1 MQTTL
6 DIDEL
11 GTWIGRTETA
21 VDVIGPGPARRLQA
35 TLDRNPTF
43 APGDDLPPFWH
54 YLYFNPEATASQ
66 LKQDGHERLGRFLPP
81 VALPRR
87 MWASGRVDITRPL
100 RIGETATKTS
110 TIRDVTMKQG
120 NSGKLCFVTLDHDIT
135 IADEVCFSE
144 RQNIVYREMP
154 APGSPQ
160 PVGKPAPENAGF
172 ETVVTPDPVMLFRY
186 SALIFYGH
194 RIHYDA
200 DYTRDVEGYPDLVVH
215 GPLTATLLVDLALRN
230 RADAALKSF
239 EIRAMSPLFNPAPI
253 HLEGLHDGETTR
265 TWARTPDGSL
275 AMTVD
280 LTFDTNT
287 KEI

>member
-6 DIDEL
+6 NIDEL
-11 GTWIGRTETA
+11 STWIGRTETA

-110 TIRDVTMKQG
+110 TIRDVTMKAG
-120 NSGKLCFVTLDHDIT
+120 NSGKLCFVTLDHEIT
-135 IADEVCFSE
+135 VANEVCFSE

-230 RADAALKSF
+230 RADGALKSF

-287 KEI
+287 KET

>member
-100 RIGETATKTS
+100 RIGETATRTS

-135 IADEVCFSE
+135 VADEVCFSE

-253 HLEGLHDGETTR
+253 HLEGVHDGDVTR

-287 KEI
+287 KET

>member
-11 GTWIGRTETA
+11 GTWMGRTETA

-43 APGDDLPPFWH
+43 VPGDDLPPFGH

-66 LKQDGHERLGRFLPP
+66 LKEDGHERLGRFLPP

-110 TIRDVTMKQG
+110 TIRDVKMKQG
-120 NSGKLCFVTLDHDIT
+120 NSGKLCFVTVDHDIT
-135 IADEVCFSE
+135 VAGEACFSE

-154 APGSPQ
+154 APGAPQ
-160 PVGKPAPENAGF
+160 PVGKPARETAAF
-172 ETVVTPDPVMLFRY
+172 QTVVTPDPVMLFRY

-200 DYTRDVEGYPDLVVH
+200 DYTREVEGYPGLVVH

-287 KEI
+287 KEN

>member
-1 MQTTL
+1 MHTTL
-6 DIDEL
+6 NIDEL
-11 GTWIGRTETA
+11 STWIGRTETA

-43 APGDDLPPFWH
+43 ATGDDLPPFWH

-66 LKQDGHERLGRFLPP
+66 LKEDGHERLGRFLPP

-135 IADEVCFSE
+135 VAGEACFSE

-172 ETVVTPDPVMLFRY
+172 ETVATPDPVMLFRY

-200 DYTRDVEGYPDLVVH
+200 DYTREVEGYPGLVVH

-253 HLEGLHDGETTR
+253 HLEGLHDGDATR

-287 KEI
+287 KET

>member
-135 IADEVCFSE
+135 VADEVCFSE

-287 KEI
+287 KET

>member
-110 TIRDVTMKQG
+110 TIRGVTMKQG

-135 IADEVCFSE
+135 VADEVCFNE

-253 HLEGLHDGETTR
+253 HLEGVHDGDVTR

-287 KEI
+287 KET

>member
-1 MQTTL
+1 MHTTL
-6 DIDEL
+6 NIDEL
-11 GTWIGRTETA
+11 STWIGRTETA

-43 APGDDLPPFWH
+43 ATGDDLPPFWH

-66 LKQDGHERLGRFLPP
+66 LKEDGHERLGRFLPP

-135 IADEVCFSE
+135 VAGEACFSE

-200 DYTRDVEGYPDLVVH
+200 DYTREVEGYPGLVVH

-253 HLEGLHDGETTR
+253 HLEGLHDGDATR

-287 KEI
+287 KET

>member
-11 GTWIGRTETA
+11 RTWIGRSETSTDLI
-21 VDVIGPGPARRLQA
+21 VPGPARRLQA
-35 TLDRNPTF
+35 TLDRDPTF
-43 APGDDLPPFWH
+43 ATGDSLPAFWH

-66 LKQDGHERLGRFLPP
+66 LKDDGHEQLGRFLPP

-100 RIGETATKTS
+100 TIGETATKTS
-110 TIRDVTMKQG
+110 TIEDVTMTKG
-120 NSGKLCFVTLDHDIT
+120 KSGQLCFVTVNHDVT
-135 IADEVCFSE
+135 VAGEACFSE

-160 PVGKPAPENAGF
+160 PGGMPAPDDAAF

-194 RIHYDA
+194 RIHYDI
-200 DYTRDVEGYPDLVVH
+200 DYTRDVEGYPGLVVH
-215 GPLTATLLVDLALRN
+215 GPLTAALLVDLGLRN

-239 EIRAMSPLFNPAPI
+239 EIRAMSPLFSPQPI
-253 HLEGLHDGETTR
+253 HLEGRHDGEVTH

-280 LTFDTNT
+280 LTFDTKT
-287 KEI
+287 EET

>member
-135 IADEVCFSE
+135 VADEVCFSE

-200 DYTRDVEGYPDLVVH
+200 DYTREVEGYPDLVVH

-287 KEI
+287 KET

>member
-100 RIGETATKTS
+100 RIGETATRTS

-135 IADEVCFSE
+135 VADEVCFSE

-230 RADAALKSF
+230 RADGALKSF

-280 LTFDTNT
+280 LIFDTNT
-287 KEI
+287 KET

>member
-6 DIDEL
+6 NIDEL
-11 GTWIGRTETA
+11 STWIGRTETA

-35 TLDRNPTF
+35 TLDRNPTL
-43 APGDDLPPFWH
+43 AVGDSLPPFWH

-87 MWASGRVDITRPL
+87 MWASGGVDITRPL
-100 RIGETATKTS
+100 RIGETATRKS
-110 TIRDVTMKQG
+110 TIQDVTLKQG

-135 IADEVCFSE
+135 VEGEVCFNE

-154 APGSPQ
+154 APGSPP
-160 PVGKPAPENAGF
+160 PVGKPAPDMAAF

-200 DYTRDVEGYPDLVVH
+200 DYTREVEGYPGLVVH
-215 GPLTATLLVDLALRN
+215 GPLTATLLVDLGLRN
-230 RADAALKSF
+230 RADATLKSF
-239 EIRAMSPLFNPAPI
+239 AIRAMSPLFNPMPI
-253 HLEGLHDGETTR
+253 HLEGRHDGETTR

-287 KEI
+287 KET

>member
-1 MQTTL
+1 
-6 DIDEL
+6 
-11 GTWIGRTETA
+11 
-21 VDVIGPGPARRLQA
+21 
-35 TLDRNPTF
+35 
-43 APGDDLPPFWH
+43 
-54 YLYFNPEATASQ
+54 
-66 LKQDGHERLGRFLPP
+66 
-81 VALPRR
+81 

-135 IADEVCFSE
+135 VAGEACYSE

-287 KEI
+287 KET

>member
-6 DIDEL
+6 NIEEL

-287 KEI
+287 KET

>member
-135 IADEVCFSE
+135 VADEVCFSE

-200 DYTRDVEGYPDLVVH
+200 DYTRDIEGYPDLVVH

-287 KEI
+287 KET